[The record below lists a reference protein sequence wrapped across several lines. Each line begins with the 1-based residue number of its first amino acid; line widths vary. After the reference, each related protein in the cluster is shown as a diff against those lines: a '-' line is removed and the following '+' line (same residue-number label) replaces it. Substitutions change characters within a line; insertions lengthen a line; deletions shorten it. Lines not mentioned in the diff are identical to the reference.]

1 MNNQIIFLV
10 PPLADES
17 NEFEHSDDAIFEQK
31 GTIEEILLL
40 GPQVPIAAKLSRN
53 QDLQPRIVLELVHLH
68 ATRDHIVLMDPT
80 LLSIQAEEEQA
91 LRNSVADT
99 LDHYLGSHGEFLD
112 SHWIYPAG
120 DFLELQTHSPSLVS
134 GLNMDIWMPKDT
146 KTPGIAKKWR
156 QLQNEIQMIW
166 HDHPVN
172 EARLERGE
180 LPINSVWLHGIGC
193 LTDIIPHPL
202 LNDVQQI
209 FSNHYLGNSLDA
221 RLNPLSLE
229 SIVPNKDHHHF
240 VFAQHLAASEWERY
254 WQKSLS
260 ALHNKELA
268 QIQLIRHLH
277 GAPQKHHLS
286 LKDLELGLLTKIFRF
301 QQRQNLQYPSWLEY
315 SKKILWSN

>member
-1 MNNQIIFLV
+1 MNNQISFLV
-10 PPLADES
+10 PPLAAES
-17 NEFEHSDDAIFEQK
+17 IEFEHSDDAIFEQK

-40 GPQVPIAAKLSRN
+40 GPQIPIAAKLSRH
-53 QDLQPRIVLELVHLH
+53 QDQQPRIVLELVHLH

-80 LLSIQAEEEQA
+80 LLSIQADEEQA
-91 LRNSVADT
+91 LRNSVTDT
-99 LDHYLGSHGEFLD
+99 LDHYLGSHGEFFN
-112 SHWIYPAG
+112 SRWIYPAG

-146 KTPGIAKKWR
+146 STLGIAKKWR

-180 LPINSVWLHGIGC
+180 LPINSVWLYGIGC
-193 LTDIIPHPL
+193 LTEITPHPL

-221 RLNPLSLE
+221 RLNTLSLE
-229 SIVPNKDHHHF
+229 SIVPSKDHHHF
-240 VFAQHLAASEWERY
+240 VFAQDLTASEWEKY

-260 ALHNKELA
+260 ALHKKELT
-268 QIQLIRHLH
+268 QIQLIH
-277 GAPQKHHLS
+277 GHHGNFRQHHLS

-315 SKKILWSN
+315 SKKIL